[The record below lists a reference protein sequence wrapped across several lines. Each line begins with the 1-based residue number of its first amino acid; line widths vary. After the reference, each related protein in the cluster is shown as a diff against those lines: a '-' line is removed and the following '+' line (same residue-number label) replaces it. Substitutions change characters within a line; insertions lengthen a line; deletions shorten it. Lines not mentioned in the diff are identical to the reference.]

1 MDKGLVIWLTGLSG
15 SGKST
20 IGKALY
26 QSLHKQIPNIVYIDG
41 DLLREIL
48 GATSYDREG
57 RIDVALKRA
66 KIANFLSNQGIVCVV
81 STVSMFNEVYA
92 YNRSHI
98 QNYFEIY
105 IECPMQ
111 ELIARDQ
118 KGLYTQ
124 ALKGEIENVVG
135 VDLDFDKPTP
145 HLCINNHLCNDLDS
159 KVQQILKSLPPLF
172 MPSVSL

>member
-66 KIANFLSNQGIVCVV
+66 KIANFLSNQVEQCP
-81 STVSMFNEVYA
+81 
-92 YNRSHI
+92 R
-98 QNYFEIY
+98 FE
-105 IECPMQ
+105 
-111 ELIARDQ
+111 
-118 KGLYTQ
+118 
-124 ALKGEIENVVG
+124 
-135 VDLDFDKPTP
+135 
-145 HLCINNHLCNDLDS
+145 
-159 KVQQILKSLPPLF
+159 
-172 MPSVSL
+172 